1 MTQLRMVNG
10 GHPERRNTTAELFA
24 KDGFPH
30 KFINKHKTQFIG
42 NFKTK

>member
-1 MTQLRMVNG
+1 MIKLKNILFEA
-10 GHPERRNTTAELFA
+10 PETSFTAELFA